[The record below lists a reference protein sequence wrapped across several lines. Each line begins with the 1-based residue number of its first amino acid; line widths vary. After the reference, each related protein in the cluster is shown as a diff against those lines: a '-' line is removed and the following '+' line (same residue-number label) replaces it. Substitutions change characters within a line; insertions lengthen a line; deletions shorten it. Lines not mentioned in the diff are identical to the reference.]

1 LCAARTKLLYDLRNG
16 TAMDSF
22 EFNKIAGAL
31 LATCLALLAL
41 NFTAEAIFEPHHP
54 AKPGFE
60 IEVKPQGPA
69 AGGTEARAEEPIEKL
84 LASAT
89 VERGQ
94 TAAKACLAC
103 HNFQKGGPNGASAP
117 NLYGIVGRA
126 RASAPG
132 YSYSDAMKSKGGE
145 WTVEDLNKFL
155 SNPKDFVPGTKMTYF
170 VPKASQRA
178 DVIAYLNSLADSP
191 KPLPVAGK

>member
-1 LCAARTKLLYDLRNG
+1 
-16 TAMDSF
+16 MDSF

-41 NFTAEAIFEPHHP
+41 NFAAEAIFEPHHP

-60 IEVKPQGPA
+60 IEVKQRPT
-69 AGGTEARAEEPIEKL
+69 AGGGEEAKAEEPLGKL

-89 VERGQ
+89 VDRGQ
-94 TAAKACLAC
+94 AATKACLAC

-126 RASAPG
+126 RATAPG
-132 YSYSDAMKSKGGE
+132 YTYSDAMKAKGGD

-155 SNPKDFVPGTKMTYF
+155 ANPKDVVPGTKMTYS

-178 DVIAYLNSLADSP
+178 DVIAFLNSLADNP
-191 KPLPVAGK
+191 KPLPVAAQ